1 MAVTNQAFDLVII
14 GGGISGIGV
23 AMAAIQKGYTVAVV
37 DQQRVLQATSKN
49 SLRIIHGGFRY
60 LQTLNILRTRESA
73 RAQDELLRTLPDF
86 IKPLPCLMPLENRGL
101 KHPIFAHAASILY
114 QKLMPKGYRL
124 PLPKVLSADFVH
136 EEVPILENLSATKYL
151 YWNDAVIQEPSY
163 LGQYLVEQLITKGVK
178 FIESTVVSKVKFSNG
193 FFQIIGESG
202 GNEKLILARACV
214 NTTGP
219 WMQKVLVEGGFKRI
233 THDKWAAGYN
243 VVLNKQ
249 FESKYAFSVQGPSGR
264 MYFAVPR
271 GKKTAIG
278 TGYFRYPSDPGK
290 VNVSELDLGKFLAGF
305 GTALSLDAPIT
316 RADVDEVEVGVLPA
330 TSFDGSDVTLR
341 GRHRVSYDRGFGEIL
356 STKYTT
362 FLVQGRELANQVYW
376 HLGGA

>member
-37 DQQRVLQATSKN
+37 DQNRVLQATSKN
-49 SLRIIHGGFRY
+49 SLRIMHGGFRY
-60 LQTLNILRTRESA
+60 LQSLNILRTMESA
-73 RAQDELLRTLPDF
+73 RAQDELLRLLPDF
-86 IKPLPCLMPLENRGL
+86 IKPLPCLMPLESRGL
-101 KHPIFAHAASILY
+101 KHPLFARAAALIY
-114 QKLMPKGYRL
+114 KQLMPKGYRL
-124 PLPKVLSADFVH
+124 PLPKVLPASFVH
-136 EEVPILENLSATKYL
+136 EEVPILGKLNATDYL

-178 FIESTVVSKVKFSNG
+178 FIENTLISKVKFVNG

-202 GNEKLILARACV
+202 GTEKLILGRSCV

-219 WMQKVLVEGGFKRI
+219 WMQKIVVDGDFKRI
-233 THDKWAAGYN
+233 VHDKWAAGYN
-243 VVLNKQ
+243 VVINRQ
-249 FESKYAFSVQGPSGR
+249 FESKYALAVQSPSGR

-271 GKKTAIG
+271 GKKSAIG
-278 TGYFRYPSDPGK
+278 TGYFRYPSDPAK
-290 VNVSELDLGKFLAGF
+290 VSVSELDLGKFLAGF
-305 GTALSLDAPIT
+305 GSALELDAPIT

-330 TSFDGSDVTLR
+330 TSFDGNEVSLR
-341 GRHRVSYDRGFGEIL
+341 GRHQVSYDRGFGELL

-362 FLVQGRELANQVYW
+362 FLVQGRQMMNQVYW